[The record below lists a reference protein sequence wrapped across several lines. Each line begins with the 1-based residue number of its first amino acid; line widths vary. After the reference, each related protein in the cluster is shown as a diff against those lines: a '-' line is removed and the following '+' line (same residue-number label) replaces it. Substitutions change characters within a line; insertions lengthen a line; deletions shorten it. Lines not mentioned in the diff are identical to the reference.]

1 MFTRILV
8 PLDES
13 SRAERA
19 LSTAARLARAS
30 RGSIVL
36 LRAVGI
42 PFEYNTYIY
51 SSYIS
56 QAPVITQEVL
66 NAEQAKAEAYLAD
79 IRQSTTLAGIQVETK
94 VLIGNPATTIED
106 IADEE
111 QIDLIVLCSHGDT
124 GFKRWALGSVAQ
136 KVSRH
141 SHVPVLV
148 LHQRGTQPD
157 SPFPDRLRP
166 LRSIVAMVALDG
178 SSFAEAAI
186 EPTTEMVAALSA
198 PFKGTVLLT
207 MVVPPSANGSQQSEF
222 DDASTYLNGTLQKY
236 KAKAEQ
242 LKIALNISIA
252 PGKDVPDT
260 LIRSAEQG
268 EDAEGKRPS
277 GACDLLAITTHGRD
291 GMQRLAMGSV
301 TEHLLGVTKLPLLVV
316 HNP

>member
-1 MFTRILV
+1 M
-8 PLDES
+8 
-13 SRAERA
+13 
-19 LSTAARLARAS
+19 
-30 RGSIVL
+30 
-36 LRAVGI
+36 
-42 PFEYNTYIY
+42 
-51 SSYIS
+51 
-56 QAPVITQEVL
+56 
-66 NAEQAKAEAYLAD
+66 
-79 IRQSTTLAGIQVETK
+79 
-94 VLIGNPATTIED
+94 LIGNPATTIED

-111 QIDLIVLCSHGDT
+111 KIDLIVLCSHGDT

-136 KVSRH
+136 TVSRH

-178 SSFAEAAI
+178 SIFAEAAI
-186 EPTTEMVAALSA
+186 EPTAELVAALSA

-207 MVVPPSANGSQQSEF
+207 MVVPPSANGSQQSEI
-222 DDASTYLNGTLQKY
+222 DDASTYLNGMLQKY

-252 PGKDVPDT
+252 LGKDVSDT
-260 LIRSAEQG
+260 LIRSAELG

-301 TEHLLGVTKLPLLVV
+301 TEHLLGATILPLLVV
-316 HNP
+316 HNPF